1 MEIEKI
7 KYGWFITFNYARK
20 KKETTNKRSLVKE
33 IMQITVIYMPGIR
46 NPGQFFNSKYL
57 KLF

>member
-1 MEIEKI
+1 MVDSLRL
-7 KYGWFITFNYARK
+7 ITLEK
-20 KKETTNKRSLVKE
+20 KKETTNNRSLVKE